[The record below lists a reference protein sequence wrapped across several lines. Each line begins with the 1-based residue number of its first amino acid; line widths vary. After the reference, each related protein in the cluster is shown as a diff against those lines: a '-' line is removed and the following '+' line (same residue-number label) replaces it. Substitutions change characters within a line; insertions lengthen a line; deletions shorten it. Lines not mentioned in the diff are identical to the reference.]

1 MYPSA
6 PSTLHLHI
14 TASCA
19 NKTACHGFTTI
30 ELMVTVAI
38 LAVLAALAAPSF
50 TPLFERWRIM
60 QTVEALKSSL
70 QLARSE
76 AIKRGGQVV
85 IQKIPNKTDGCTT
98 ATSKADWDC
107 GWLVC
112 DDVNNSGTCTK
123 ADPVLHTVSA
133 PSNLQI
139 TRKGGAETIKFNRW
153 GLVDGAWPSFSIVPL
168 NKSTS
173 DPASKGLCMSSGGR
187 IRIIPAEEIPCTP

>member
-14 TASCA
+14 AASCA
-19 NKTACHGFTTI
+19 NKTACHGFTAI

-85 IQKIPNKTDGCTT
+85 IQKIPNKTDGCST
-98 ATSKADWDC
+98 ATSKAEWDC

>member
-76 AIKRGGQVV
+76 AVKRGGQVV

>member
-38 LAVLAALAAPSF
+38 LAVLSAFAAPSF

-85 IQKIPNKTDGCTT
+85 IQKISTKTDGCTT
-98 ATSKADWDC
+98 ATNKAEWDC
-107 GWLVC
+107 GWFIC
-112 DDVNNSGTCTK
+112 EDRNNSGTCT
-123 ADPVLHTVSA
+123 AAEPVLHTVST
-133 PSNLQI
+133 PRNLQI
-139 TRKGGAETIKFNRW
+139 TRKGGAETIQFNRW
-153 GLVDGAWPSFSIVPL
+153 GLVDGALPSFSIVPFEQP
-168 NKSTS
+168 TS
-173 DPASKGLCMSSGGR
+173 HPASKGLCMSSGGR

>member
-14 TASCA
+14 AASWVS
-19 NKTACHGFTTI
+19 KTACHGFTAI

-38 LAVLAALAAPSF
+38 LAVLSALAAPSF

-85 IQKIPNKTDGCTT
+85 IQKIPNKTDACSS

>member
-19 NKTACHGFTTI
+19 NKTACHGFTAI

-85 IQKIPNKTDGCTT
+85 IQKIPNKTDGCST
-98 ATSKADWDC
+98 ATSKAEWDC

>member
-85 IQKIPNKTDGCTT
+85 IQKIPNKTDGCST